1 MSSRCCGKLIPALG
15 RQRQVD
21 LCEFKDSLVYRVIPG
36 QRYIQR
42 TCLKSQKLK
51 VKIKEIEVK
60 IKPHKDGKYTE
71 NLDTV
76 CYYALFELFEC

>member
-1 MSSRCCGKLIPALG
+1 MPG
-15 RQRQVD
+15 RQRQKD

-42 TCLKSQKLK
+42 TCLKKPK
-51 VKIKEIEVK
+51 DKRKKKIEVE
-60 IKPHKDGKYTE
+60 IKLHKDGKYTE

>member
-1 MSSRCCGKLIPALG
+1 M
-15 RQRQVD
+15 D
-21 LCEFKDSLVYRVIPG
+21 LCEFKDTLVYRG
-36 QRYIQR
+36 SSR
-42 TCLKSQKLK
+42 TKIHRELVSKSQKLK

-60 IKPHKDGKYTE
+60 IKPCKDRKCTE

>member
-1 MSSRCCGKLIPALG
+1 MSPALG
-15 RQRQVD
+15 KQRQRD

-36 QRYIQR
+36 QRYTKI
-42 TCLKSQKLK
+42 LSQKVK

-60 IKPHKDGKYTE
+60 IKPHKDGKCTE

-76 CYYALFELFEC
+76 CYYALFELFDF

>member
-1 MSSRCCGKLIPALG
+1 MVAHAFNPSTGE
-15 RQRQVD
+15 QRQTD

-36 QRYIQR
+36 QRY
-42 TCLKSQKLK
+42 TENLSQKVK

-60 IKPHKDGKYTE
+60 IKPHRDGKYTE

-76 CYYALFELFEC
+76 CYSALFELFE